1 MSRKDPYSDAFK
13 AAANATLARFRRDR
27 AKAPAALSQ
36 LFSVVGRRLFDPT
49 LDATLAWK
57 VAGLKDRSMGSVFK
71 DATQTTL
78 ARYIAGG
85 RIEVAHVL
93 RITTD
98 LSLASIAERV
108 GFNSYRAFLD
118 TYQRLKKKSPSEKRQ
133 RLPPPLL
140 DDETGLLAVRGLLDE
155 EGLVRFMRD
164 LLKVYSSKAR
174 RVREEIGAAAPE
186 PLIIVDGAG
195 TDRLRAEA
203 LWREIRDLP
212 FDEQCRR
219 VRGYRFCSTVF
230 FDLLREKSLVAGRK
244 NRRRGVELAE
254 LMLLS
259 LENSDAAFG
268 ERIHD
273 LRALAWAWIGNAYR
287 LALDFLAASGAFEQ
301 AEREWSKPRA
311 KPDLSVLAHIFR
323 RKGALRMVRREYAAA
338 TEDLD
343 RSCSLFRQL
352 DRPRDEALGLIQRAA
367 VQIYADKLD
376 NAVDDLREA
385 ARLIDE
391 EEEKELA
398 LAIRGNLANALARA
412 GNAKSAAEEL
422 HRARLLNQAI
432 DDPLGAIKLDW
443 IDGLISELRDDLQA
457 AKRFYL
463 ASLAGFREAG
473 EQRYFGITSV
483 DLMVVYA
490 KQDDW
495 GNVMSLVAEA
505 VPILGSQ
512 QLHDETLSAIRL
524 LTKAV
529 ETRDIS
535 RRLLT
540 ELQAALRQDP
550 LAM

>member
-1 MSRKDPYSDAFK
+1 
-13 AAANATLARFRRDR
+13 
-27 AKAPAALSQ
+27 
-36 LFSVVGRRLFDPT
+36 
-49 LDATLAWK
+49 
-57 VAGLKDRSMGSVFK
+57 MGSVFK

-301 AEREWSKPRA
+301 AEREWSTPRA
-311 KPDLSVLAHIFR
+311 TRDLSVLATIC
-323 RKGALRMVRREYAAA
+323 ALRGSLRLVRREYAAA

-352 DRPRDEALGLIQRAA
+352 DRPRDEARARIQRARTHIFA
-367 VQIYADKLD
+367 ERLGD
-376 NAVDDLREA
+376 AVDDLREA

-398 LAIRGNLANALARA
+398 FAIHCNLANALVWA
-412 GNAKSAAEEL
+412 GNAKNAAKQL
-422 HRARLLNQAI
+422 DRARQLNQAI
-432 DDPLGAIKLDW
+432 DDPLGALHLDW
-443 IDGLISELRDDLQA
+443 IDGLVCERRGDLEA
-457 AKRFYL
+457 AERLYRRTR
-463 ASLAGFREAG
+463 AGFQDVD
-473 EQRYFGITSV
+473 EQRCCALVSV
-483 DLMVVYA
+483 DLMVVCA
-490 KQDDW
+490 MQGDW
-495 GNVMSLVAEA
+495 KNIVPMAAEA
-505 VPILGSQ
+505 VAILASQ
-512 QLHDETLSAIRL
+512 QLHDETLAVVKL

-529 ETRDIS
+529 ETRDIP

-540 ELQAALRQDP
+540 DLQAALRQDP
-550 LAM
+550 LAMAM